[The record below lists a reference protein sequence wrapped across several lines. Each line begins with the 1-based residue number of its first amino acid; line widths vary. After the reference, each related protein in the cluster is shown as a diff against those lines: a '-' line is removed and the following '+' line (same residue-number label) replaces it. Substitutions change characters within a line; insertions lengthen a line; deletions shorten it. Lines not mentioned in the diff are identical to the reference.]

1 MPGKIKSCEEW
12 KVSGID
18 RKNSIKLFAFIAEF
32 RKFPFLCSGKY
43 GCSSVGRAL
52 VSKTRCREFESL
64 LPCIERDLKRWR
76 FLFSGSLFYGHE
88 KLIFDFNPEIEMFT
102 FCLLCFTS
110 FFTLINPLGAMPVF
124 MTMTMELD
132 EKERRKVA
140 WKASLVSFLIIMLFA
155 ISGDLLFR
163 FFGISINSLRIVGG
177 IIFLIMGMD
186 MLQARL
192 VKTKVK
198 ESEVKSYVNDISI
211 TPLSI
216 PMLCG
221 PGAITNAIVMWNRA
235 TDWEMKSIMVVA
247 VAFVIMLVYCILRG
261 SSQIIKILG
270 ETGNNVMMRLMGLIV
285 MVIAVEFFFS
295 GLKPIVI
302 DIFTS
307 F

>member
-1 MPGKIKSCEEW
+1 
-12 KVSGID
+12 
-18 RKNSIKLFAFIAEF
+18 
-32 RKFPFLCSGKY
+32 
-43 GCSSVGRAL
+43 
-52 VSKTRCREFESL
+52 
-64 LPCIERDLKRWR
+64 
-76 FLFSGSLFYGHE
+76 
-88 KLIFDFNPEIEMFT
+88 MFT
-102 FCLLCFTS
+102 FGLLCFTS

-140 WKASLVSFLIIMLFA
+140 RRASLVSFLIMMFFA

-163 FFGISINSLRIVGG
+163 FFGISIDSLRIVGG

-221 PGAITNAIVMWNRA
+221 PGAITNAIVMWNKA
-235 TDWEMKSIMVVA
+235 TDWETKMIMVIAVA
-247 VAFVIMLVYCILRG
+247 VVITLVYL
-261 SSQIIKILG
+261 IKILG

-302 DIFTS
+302 DILRS
-307 F
+307 VG